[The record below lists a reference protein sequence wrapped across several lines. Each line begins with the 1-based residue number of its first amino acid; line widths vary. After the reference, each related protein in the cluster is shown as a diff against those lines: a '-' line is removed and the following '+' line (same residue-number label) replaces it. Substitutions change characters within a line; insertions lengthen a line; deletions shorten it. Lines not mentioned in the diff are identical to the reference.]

1 MRLALQGAS
10 GSGKT
15 YSSLLLA
22 CGMASDWTK
31 IAVIDTENGSADLYA
46 HLGAYNVLSLS
57 EPYNPE
63 KYIDAIG
70 ICESAGMEVIIID
83 SISHCWDYLLDFHAN
98 LQGNSFANWAK
109 VTPRQNAFIQ
119 RILNS
124 SCHVI
129 CTMRSKQEYVLNER
143 NGKMI
148 PEKVGLKAV
157 QRDNVD
163 YEFTIV
169 FDVNMKHYATAS
181 KDRTELFAGK
191 PEFPITSQVGTR
203 ILDWCRRAEVKN
215 ALHIFPRPR
224 SVRMK
229 NPRFGKLPKNS
240 HASLSSRPIPN
251 RSAFTTSRTTVL
263 PRYSPKTTR

>member
-1 MRLALQGAS
+1 MQLRHSQRRAAKMRLALQGAS

-15 YSSLLLA
+15 YSSLLIA
-22 CGMASDWTK
+22 HGMTSDWSK

-119 RILNS
+119 RILTS

-129 CTMRSKQEYVLNER
+129 CTMRSKQDYVLSDK
-143 NGKMI
+143 NGKMV

-163 YEFTIV
+163 YEFTAVLDIAM
-169 FDVNMKHYATAS
+169 NHKTTTS
-181 KDRTELFAGK
+181 KDRTGLFTGR
-191 PEFPITSQVGTR
+191 PEFLITPAVGQA
-203 ILDWCRRAEVKN
+203 ILKWCNLSNPNVQPQTPY
-215 ALHIFPRPR
+215 HHVP
-224 SVRMK
+224 SV
-229 NPRFGKLPKNS
+229 
-240 HASLSSRPIPN
+240 
-251 RSAFTTSRTTVL
+251 SA
-263 PRYSPKTTR
+263 

>member
-109 VTPRQNAFIQ
+109 VTPRQ
-119 RILNS
+119 
-124 SCHVI
+124 
-129 CTMRSKQEYVLNER
+129 
-143 NGKMI
+143 
-148 PEKVGLKAV
+148 P
-157 QRDNVD
+157 
-163 YEFTIV
+163 
-169 FDVNMKHYATAS
+169 
-181 KDRTELFAGK
+181 
-191 PEFPITSQVGTR
+191 
-203 ILDWCRRAEVKN
+203 
-215 ALHIFPRPR
+215 
-224 SVRMK
+224 
-229 NPRFGKLPKNS
+229 
-240 HASLSSRPIPN
+240 LSSVSSIPRAMSSVPCAAS
-251 RSAFTTSRTTVL
+251 RSTYSTSVTGR
-263 PRYSPKTTR
+263 

>member
-1 MRLALQGAS
+1 MQLRHSQRQAAKMRLALQGAS

-15 YSSLLLA
+15 YSSLLIA
-22 CGMASDWTK
+22 HGMTSDWSK

-169 FDVNMKHYATAS
+169 FDVNMKHYALAS

-191 PEFPITSQVGTR
+191 AEFPLTEQVGMQ
-203 ILDWCRRAEVKN
+203 ILDWCNQCRTQ
-215 ALHIFPRPR
+215 P
-224 SVRMK
+224 
-229 NPRFGKLPKNS
+229 
-240 HASLSSRPIPN
+240 
-251 RSAFTTSRTTVL
+251 SANYGTSYPAGRVAQ
-263 PRYSPKTTR
+263 

>member
-1 MRLALQGAS
+1 MQLRHSQRRAAKMRLALQGAS

-109 VTPRQNAFIQ
+109 VTPRQNAFVQ
-119 RILNS
+119 KILQS
-124 SCHVI
+124 PAHII
-129 CTMRSKQEYVLNER
+129 CTMRTKQDYVLNEK
-143 NGKMI
+143 NGKLV
-148 PEKVGLKAV
+148 PEKVGLKAM
-157 QRDNVD
+157 QRDGMD
-163 YEFTIV
+163 YEFTVVLDI
-169 FDVNMKHYATAS
+169 DLKHHVQAS
-181 KDRTELFAGK
+181 KDRTGLFMGR
-191 PEFPITSQVGTR
+191 PEFTITPKVGQAILNWCNLNSQQTIVQPQTSQNYG
-203 ILDWCRRAEVKN
+203 
-215 ALHIFPRPR
+215 
-224 SVRMK
+224 
-229 NPRFGKLPKNS
+229 NS
-240 HASLSSRPIPN
+240 TPAPSC
-251 RSAFTTSRTTVL
+251 
-263 PRYSPKTTR
+263 

>member
-1 MRLALQGAS
+1 MQLRHSQRRAAKMRLALQGAS

-119 RILNS
+119 RILTS
-124 SCHVI
+124 SAHVI
-129 CTMRSKQEYVLNER
+129 CTMRSKQDYVLSDK
-143 NGKMI
+143 NGKMV

-163 YEFTIV
+163 YEFTAVLDIAM
-169 FDVNMKHYATAS
+169 NHKATTS
-181 KDRTELFAGK
+181 KDRTGLFTGR
-191 PEFPITSQVGTR
+191 PEFLITPAIGQA
-203 ILDWCRRAEVKN
+203 ILKWCNMAQP
-215 ALHIFPRPR
+215 AQP
-224 SVRMK
+224 SVQPQTPY
-229 NPRFGKLPKNS
+229 NHVPS
-240 HASLSSRPIPN
+240 V
-251 RSAFTTSRTTVL
+251 SA
-263 PRYSPKTTR
+263 

>member
-98 LQGNSFANWAK
+98 LQGNSFANWAGHAASERLYPAYPQFL
-109 VTPRQNAFIQ
+109 VP
-119 RILNS
+119 
-124 SCHVI
+124 CHLYHAQQTGV
-129 CTMRSKQEYVLNER
+129 
-143 NGKMI
+143 
-148 PEKVGLKAV
+148 
-157 QRDNVD
+157 
-163 YEFTIV
+163 
-169 FDVNMKHYATAS
+169 
-181 KDRTELFAGK
+181 
-191 PEFPITSQVGTR
+191 
-203 ILDWCRRAEVKN
+203 RA
-215 ALHIFPRPR
+215 
-224 SVRMK
+224 
-229 NPRFGKLPKNS
+229 
-240 HASLSSRPIPN
+240 
-251 RSAFTTSRTTVL
+251 
-263 PRYSPKTTR
+263 

>member
-1 MRLALQGAS
+1 
-10 GSGKT
+10 
-15 YSSLLLA
+15 
-22 CGMASDWTK
+22 
-31 IAVIDTENGSADLYA
+31 
-46 HLGAYNVLSLS
+46 
-57 EPYNPE
+57 
-63 KYIDAIG
+63 
-70 ICESAGMEVIIID
+70 MEVIIID

-169 FDVNMKHYATAS
+169 FDVNMKHYALAS

-191 PEFPITSQVGTR
+191 AEFPLTEQVGMQ
-203 ILDWCRRAEVKN
+203 ILDWCN
-215 ALHIFPRPR
+215 QCQTQP
-224 SVRMK
+224 SV
-229 NPRFGKLPKNS
+229 NYG
-240 HASLSSRPIPN
+240 
-251 RSAFTTSRTTVL
+251 TSYPAGRIAQ
-263 PRYSPKTTR
+263 

>member
-1 MRLALQGAS
+1 M
-10 GSGKT
+10 
-15 YSSLLLA
+15 
-22 CGMASDWTK
+22 
-31 IAVIDTENGSADLYA
+31 
-46 HLGAYNVLSLS
+46 LSLS

-169 FDVNMKHYATAS
+169 FDVNMKHYALAS

-191 PEFPITSQVGTR
+191 AEFPLTEQVGMQ
-203 ILDWCRRAEVKN
+203 ILDWCNQCRTQ
-215 ALHIFPRPR
+215 P
-224 SVRMK
+224 
-229 NPRFGKLPKNS
+229 
-240 HASLSSRPIPN
+240 
-251 RSAFTTSRTTVL
+251 SANYGTSYPAGRIAQ
-263 PRYSPKTTR
+263 

>member
-1 MRLALQGAS
+1 MLNIRPSTRKQAKIKLALQGRA

-15 YSSLLLA
+15 YSALLLA
-22 CGMASDWTK
+22 YGMTSDWSK
-31 IAVIDTENGSADLYA
+31 IAVIDSENGSADLYA
-46 HLGAYNVLSLS
+46 HLGTYNVVSLGGDYSS
-57 EPYNPE
+57 EN
-63 KYIDAIG
+63 YIEAITL
-70 ICESAGMEVIIID
+70 CENAGMEVIIID

-169 FDVNMKHYATAS
+169 FDVNMKHYALAS

-191 PEFPITSQVGTR
+191 AEFPLTEQVGMQ
-203 ILDWCRRAEVKN
+203 ILDWCNQCRTQ
-215 ALHIFPRPR
+215 P
-224 SVRMK
+224 SV
-229 NPRFGKLPKNS
+229 NYG
-240 HASLSSRPIPN
+240 
-251 RSAFTTSRTTVL
+251 TSYPAGRVAQ
-263 PRYSPKTTR
+263 

>member
-1 MRLALQGAS
+1 MLHIRPSTRNRAKIKLALQGCA

-15 YSSLLLA
+15 YSALLLA
-22 CGMASDWTK
+22 YGMTSDWSK
-31 IAVIDTENGSADLYA
+31 IAVIDSENGSADLYA
-46 HLGAYNVLSLS
+46 HLGTYNVVSLGGDYS
-57 EPYNPE
+57 PE
-63 KYIDAIG
+63 NYIEAITL
-70 ICESAGMEVIIID
+70 CENAGMEVIIVD
-83 SISHCWDYLLDFHAN
+83 SISQCWDYLLDFHAG

-169 FDVNMKHYATAS
+169 FDVNMKHYALAS

-191 PEFPITSQVGTR
+191 PEFPLTEQVGMQ
-203 ILDWCRRAEVKN
+203 ILGWCNQCRTQ
-215 ALHIFPRPR
+215 
-224 SVRMK
+224 
-229 NPRFGKLPKNS
+229 
-240 HASLSSRPIPN
+240 SSAN
-251 RSAFTTSRTTVL
+251 YGTSYPAGRVAQ
-263 PRYSPKTTR
+263 

>member
-1 MRLALQGAS
+1 MQLRHSQRRAAKMRLALQGAS

-15 YSSLLLA
+15 YSSLLIA
-22 CGMASDWTK
+22 HGMTSDWSK

-119 RILNS
+119 RILTS
-124 SCHVI
+124 SAHVI
-129 CTMRSKQEYVLNER
+129 CTMRSKQDYVLSDK
-143 NGKMI
+143 NGKMV

-163 YEFTIV
+163 YEFTAVLDIAM
-169 FDVNMKHYATAS
+169 NHKATTS
-181 KDRTELFAGK
+181 KDRTGLFTGR
-191 PEFPITSQVGTR
+191 PEFLITPAVGQA
-203 ILDWCRRAEVKN
+203 ILKWCN
-215 ALHIFPRPR
+215 LSNT
-224 SVRMK
+224 SVQPQTPY
-229 NPRFGKLPKNS
+229 NHVPS
-240 HASLSSRPIPN
+240 V
-251 RSAFTTSRTTVL
+251 SA
-263 PRYSPKTTR
+263 

>member
-1 MRLALQGAS
+1 MQLRHSQRRAAKMRLALQGAS

-15 YSSLLLA
+15 YSSLLIA
-22 CGMASDWTK
+22 HGMTSDWSK

-169 FDVNMKHYATAS
+169 FDVNMKHYALAS

-191 PEFPITSQVGTR
+191 PEFPLTEQVGMQ
-203 ILDWCRRAEVKN
+203 ILGWCNQCRTQ
-215 ALHIFPRPR
+215 
-224 SVRMK
+224 
-229 NPRFGKLPKNS
+229 
-240 HASLSSRPIPN
+240 SSAN
-251 RSAFTTSRTTVL
+251 YGTSYPAGRVAQ
-263 PRYSPKTTR
+263 

>member
-1 MRLALQGAS
+1 MQLRHSQRRAAKMRLALQGAS

-119 RILNS
+119 RILTS
-124 SCHVI
+124 SAHVI
-129 CTMRSKQEYVLNER
+129 CTMRSKQDYVLSDK
-143 NGKMI
+143 NGKMV

-163 YEFTIV
+163 YEFTAVLDIAM
-169 FDVNMKHYATAS
+169 NHKATTS
-181 KDRTELFAGK
+181 KDRTGLFTGR
-191 PEFPITSQVGTR
+191 PEFLITPAVGQA
-203 ILDWCRRAEVKN
+203 ILKWCNTTQPAQ
-215 ALHIFPRPR
+215 P
-224 SVRMK
+224 SVQPQTPY
-229 NPRFGKLPKNS
+229 NHVPS
-240 HASLSSRPIPN
+240 V
-251 RSAFTTSRTTVL
+251 SA
-263 PRYSPKTTR
+263 